1 MQAPPVLTSRWSGCR
16 IFPRRL
22 RRPSIPARRVTLSKL
37 AGDLVRLFWTDLER
51 HHPGIGSISLAP
63 EIAAAWRHR
72 ISYRAVTTAAPGGG
86 PAQALVPRA
95 DARSVMMTVRA
106 FYLDIAQWALDEPH
120 RWAQWAVPCP
130 ITETD
135 CNRARHD
142 KLTLKSILRN
152 LPPRR
157 PAAAINPMKDQ
168 G

>member
-37 AGDLVRLFWTDLER
+37 AGDLVRLFWTDLGR

-95 DARSVMMTVRA
+95 DARSVMMKETPGPVEPRATRPGSRATV
-106 FYLDIAQWALDEPH
+106 
-120 RWAQWAVPCP
+120 
-130 ITETD
+130 T
-135 CNRARHD
+135 
-142 KLTLKSILRN
+142 
-152 LPPRR
+152 PR
-157 PAAAINPMKDQ
+157 P
-168 G
+168 